1 MAAGGLGKAAN
12 GDGLAVA
19 ANGRLDFPVNGGL
32 WMAAD
37 DGRLAFP
44 ADGGVERAMDG
55 RLVLGWARTLPRVHE
70 AMAIGPKPEFPGVL
84 VKGEIS
90 AG

>member
-19 ANGRLDFPVNGGL
+19 ANSRLDFPVNGGL

-44 ADGGVERAMDG
+44 ADD
-55 RLVLGWARTLPRVHE
+55 E